1 MGEAKKR
8 KDTLKTRLLQEA
20 ERLSMAPSADE
31 SALVAE
37 LGALEVVRVY
47 RQPRARLEKARMR
60 PRMSHDNARWFEQND
75 PDKAARAVTG
85 WRLSPGGL
93 YILHSVVETGGVLTC
108 VTPSGLEG
116 DADWFDFV
124 RDGDIEIV
132 PAGDR
137 YRFVRKGV
145 ELGYGARKD
154 PQNVIAAMAG
164 VRRDLDAG
172 KDPQAILRDI
182 ALQFG

>member
-1 MGEAKKR
+1 MGEARKR
-8 KDTLKTRLLQEA
+8 REALKTRLLQEA

-31 SALVAE
+31 SALIAE

-60 PRMSHDNARWFEQND
+60 PRLSHDNARWFETND
-75 PDKAARAVTG
+75 PDRSAKAVTG
-85 WRLSPGGL
+85 WRLTPGGL
-93 YILHSVVETGGVLTC
+93 YILHSVVETGDVLTC

-116 DADWFDFV
+116 DTDWFDFI
-124 RDGDIEIV
+124 RDPDIDV
-132 PAGDR
+132 SLTGDR

-145 ELGYGARKD
+145 ELGYGVRQD
-154 PQNVIAAMAG
+154 PEKVILAMAA

-172 KDPQAILRDI
+172 IGPEAILRGI

>member
-8 KDTLKTRLLQEA
+8 RDTLKTRLLQEA

-37 LGALEVVRVY
+37 LGTLEVVRVY
-47 RQPRARLEKARMR
+47 RQPKARLEKARMR
-60 PRMSHDNARWFEQND
+60 PRLSHDNARWFEKND
-75 PDKAARAVTG
+75 PDKAACAVTG
-85 WRLSPGGL
+85 WRVTPGGL
-93 YILHSVVETGGVLTC
+93 YVLHSVVETGDVLTC
-108 VTPSGLEG
+108 VTPSGIEG
-116 DADWFDFV
+116 DADWFDFI
-124 RDGDIEIV
+124 RDPEIDVSLTGDK
-132 PAGDR
+132 

-154 PQNVIAAMAG
+154 PQKVIVAMAG

-172 KDPQAILRDI
+172 KTPEAILRDI

>member
-1 MGEAKKR
+1 MGEARKKR
-8 KDTLKTRLLQEA
+8 DTLRTRLLQEA
-20 ERLSMAPSADE
+20 ERLSMTPSADE

-37 LGALEVVRVY
+37 LDALAVVRVH
-47 RQPRARLEKARMR
+47 RQPRARLDKARMR
-60 PRMSHDNARWFEQND
+60 PRMSHDNARWFENND

-108 VTPSGLEG
+108 VTPSGIEG
-116 DADWFDFV
+116 DADWFDFIPD
-124 RDGDIEIV
+124 RDIEVV
-132 PAGDR
+132 PAGER

-154 PQNVIAAMAG
+154 PEKVIAAMAA
-164 VRRDLDAG
+164 VKRDLDAG
-172 KDPQAILRDI
+172 RPPEAILREI

>member
-1 MGEAKKR
+1 MGEARKR
-8 KDTLKTRLLQEA
+8 QATLKTRLLQETD
-20 ERLSMAPSADE
+20 RLSMAPSADE

-37 LGALEVVRVY
+37 LDALDLIRVY

-75 PDKAARAVTG
+75 PDKKARAVTG

-93 YILHSVVETGGVLTC
+93 YLLHSVVETGGVLTC
-108 VTPSGLEG
+108 VTPSGIEG
-116 DADWFDFV
+116 DADWFDFIP
-124 RDGDIEIV
+124 DPEIEV
-132 PAGDR
+132 SRTGDR

-145 ELGYGARKD
+145 ELGYGARQD
-154 PQNVIAAMAG
+154 PQKVIDAMAG
-164 VRRDLDAG
+164 FRRELEAG
-172 KDPQAILRDI
+172 ANPQAILREI

>member
-8 KDTLKTRLLQEA
+8 RDALKVRLLQEA
-20 ERLSMAPSADE
+20 DRLSMPPSADE

-37 LGALEVVRVY
+37 LDQLEVIRVH
-47 RQPRARLEKARMR
+47 RQPKARLDKARMR

-85 WRLSPGGL
+85 WRLTPGGL

-108 VTPSGLEG
+108 VTPSGIAG
-116 DADWFDFV
+116 DAGWFDFLP
-124 RDGDIEIV
+124 DPDIAIV
-132 PAGDR
+132 PAGER

-145 ELGYGARKD
+145 ELGYGARQD
-154 PQNVIAAMAG
+154 PQRVIAAMAR
-164 VRRDLDAG
+164 VKQDLEAG
-172 KDPQAILRDI
+172 GNPEAILREV
-182 ALQFG
+182 ARHFG

>member
-1 MGEAKKR
+1 MGEARKR
-8 KDTLKTRLLQEA
+8 RDHLKTRLLEEA

-37 LGALEVVRVY
+37 LDGLDIIRVY

-75 PDKAARAVTG
+75 PDKKARAVIG

-108 VTPSGLEG
+108 VTPSGIQG
-116 DADWFDFV
+116 DPDWFDFLP
-124 RDGDIEIV
+124 DPDIELSLK
-132 PAGDR
+132 GDR
-137 YRFVRKGV
+137 YTFVRKGT
-145 ELGYGARKD
+145 ELGYGARQD
-154 PQNVIAAMAG
+154 PQKVIAAMAE
-164 VRRDLDAG
+164 VKRDLEAG
-172 KDPQAILRDI
+172 KAPDTILREI

>member
-1 MGEAKKR
+1 MGEAKR
-8 KDTLKTRLLQEA
+8 RQNVLKTRLLQEA

-37 LGALEVVRVY
+37 LAELEIVRVF
-47 RQPRARLEKARMR
+47 RQPPARLERARMQ
-60 PRMSHDNARWFEQND
+60 PRLSHDNARWFEKND
-75 PDKAARAVTG
+75 PDKAAHAVTG

-93 YILHSVVETGGVLTC
+93 YILHSVVETGDILTC
-108 VTPSGLEG
+108 VTPSGIDG
-116 DADWFDFV
+116 DPDWFDFI
-124 RDGDIEIV
+124 RDPDIEV
-132 PAGDR
+132 LLTGDR

-145 ELGYGARKD
+145 EMGYGARKD
-154 PQNVIAAMAG
+154 PEKVIAAMAA

-172 KDPQAILRDI
+172 MNPEAILRSI